1 MKTKTLYFAVLL
13 LLLVAPVAAFATTAT
28 GGGGLPWEGPLET
41 FKNSITGPVA
51 LSVAVLA
58 IGVAGAMLIFGGEIN
73 NFARMSVYIVLIA
86 GLLASANNVFATLYG
101 TGAVVPAA
109 VTSVL
114 SSALL

>member
-1 MKTKTLYFAVLL
+1 MKTKPLYFAVLL
-13 LLLVAPVAAFATTAT
+13 LLLVAPVAAFATTT
-28 GGGGLPWEGPLET
+28 GTGGLPWEGPLET

-73 NFARMSVYIVLIA
+73 NFARMSVYIVLVA
-86 GLLASANNVFATLYG
+86 GLLVSANNVFATLYG

>member
-1 MKTKTLYFAVLL
+1 MKTKTLCFAVLL
-13 LLLVAPVAAFATTAT
+13 LLLVAPVAAFATTT
-28 GGGGLPWEGPLET
+28 GGGGLPWESPLET

-73 NFARMSVYIVLIA
+73 NFARMSVYIVLVA
-86 GLLASANNVFATLYG
+86 GLLVSANNVFATLYG

-109 VTSVL
+109 V
-114 SSALL
+114 SSIFSTALL